1 MKLLGEQYP
10 AFVKLR
16 NQVSALEKSILLG
29 LVATVLVVTPY
40 SAMDPMNLP
49 KMTIVAIISFL
60 TLGFLIASRE
70 KILIGQHGVALVL
83 TLTFQLLLLLNLL
96 LSGRNVT
103 ENFYGTSGRN
113 TGVLTYLALSIL
125 MFSVI
130 TVSAPHFVDVFR
142 ATLFSLGIVLF
153 LYGCIQFV
161 GLEPFPYV
169 NVYASNVFG
178 TFGNPNFQSAFMGI
192 LGASAVVTIFDLT
205 LSRQFRILSIGISIA
220 SVFGIYSTNSWQG
233 YFTLVAGIA
242 AGIILLLLKHK
253 CFKVGL
259 LALSG
264 ALVSAV
270 IVAMG
275 IFSKGP
281 LAAIISKASL
291 EARKLYWDS
300 AIHIISSNPL
310 FGVGFDGFGDWYRR
324 GRSQEAALNS
334 PGLISTSAHNVP
346 LDIGVGGGLPILIL
360 YFGFVILALR
370 KIVQIIKS
378 DSLSV
383 SYISICA
390 AWVAYQAQSLI
401 SINQIGLGVI
411 GWVLLGVVIGY
422 QPSMETS
429 SKQRITKSSRL
440 SSNSFGSFAAPYAGL
455 AIGLMVALPPYVAAN
470 NFYDSLKSSDI
481 KLVQAAALRGPQDS
495 QRILAA
501 AQVLENNKYFNESL
515 MMVQLV
521 NQKFPDSF
529 EAWRYLSTLTNATA
543 SDKQEAKNQMR
554 RLDPFFD
561 E

>member
-1 MKLLGEQYP
+1 MKLRDQI
-10 AFVKLR
+10 
-16 NQVSALEKSILLG
+16 SALEKSILLG
-29 LVATVLVVTPY
+29 LVTTVLVVTPY
-40 SAMDPMNLP
+40 SVMDPMNLP
-49 KMTIVAIISFL
+49 KMTLVAIISFL
-60 TLGFLIASRE
+60 TLGFLIANRE
-70 KILIGQHGVALVL
+70 KISIGQQGVALVL

-96 LSGRNVT
+96 FSGRNVT

-130 TVSAPHFVDVFR
+130 TVSTPLFVDAFR
-142 ATLFSLGIVLF
+142 ATLFSLGTVLF

-192 LGASAVVTIFDLT
+192 LGASAIVTVFDLT

-242 AGIILLLLKHK
+242 VGIILLLFKHK

-264 ALVSAV
+264 ALVIAV

-324 GRSQEAALNS
+324 GRSQEAALNNA
-334 PGLISTSAHNVP
+334 GLTSTSAHNVP
-346 LDIGVGGGLPILIL
+346 LDIGVGGGLPILVL
-360 YFGFVILALR
+360 YFGFVFLALR
-370 KIVQIIKS
+370 NIVQNIKS

-390 AWVAYQAQSLI
+390 AWIAYQAQSLI

-411 GWVLLGVVIGY
+411 GWVLLGIVIGY
-422 QPSMETS
+422 QPSIETS
-429 SKQRITKSSRL
+429 SKHKITTRSRLSSNSL
-440 SSNSFGSFAAPYAGL
+440 SSNSFGSFVAPYVGL
-455 AIGLMVALPPYVAAN
+455 AIGLLVALPPYVAAN
-470 NFYDSLKSSDI
+470 SFYDSLKSSDI
-481 KLVQAAALRGPQDS
+481 KLIQATALRSPQDS

-515 MMVQLV
+515 KMVHLV

-529 EAWRYLSTLTNATA
+529 EAWRYLSTLTNATT
-543 SDKQEAKNQMR
+543 SDKQEAKKQMR
-554 RLDPFFD
+554 RLDPFFN